1 MRYSVHIGREF
12 RSVPAPVRKRLRSKL
27 SDISEVLEELG
38 TRSPIMQS
46 LLETTLVLSIGAWS
60 FRYGLEQGRNRLTVF
75 QAVDGRD
82 L

>member
-12 RSVPAPVRKRLRSKL
+12 RSVPVPVRKRLRSKL
-27 SDISEVLEELG
+27 ADISEVLEELG
-38 TRSPIMQS
+38 SRSPIMQS
-46 LLETTLVLSIGAWS
+46 LHETTLDLSIGGWS

-75 QAVDGRD
+75 QAVNGGE